1 MSGYGKRKIIMAQK
15 RIFVITP
22 FESEFS
28 DVYQAIHVASGKSE
42 EFTNQSYLLFRA
54 DNIKSGNLIHH
65 DILGAIHDADLII
78 ADTSKANPNVLYE
91 LGFAEA
97 LDKPVIIINQR
108 DYQAPFSVHDRH
120 ILLYDRKRLSEDL
133 IPHLMDAITLG
144 TRQPEKF
151 SKKGWKQHKINQEK
165 PSVFISYSHV
175 DKEYLNR
182 FRVHAKPL
190 EKKGLIDIWVD
201 TKIKAGDKWEKE
213 IERALSHAAI
223 AILMISADFLASD
236 FIVDNELPPLLE
248 LAETKGTRILPIIIK
263 PCRFSREPNLAKFQA
278 LNPPDNPLLLMP
290 EIEQELLWDKLANE
304 IEVEID
310 NRS

>member
-1 MSGYGKRKIIMAQK
+1 MAQK

-22 FESEFS
+22 FEKEFS
-28 DVYQAIHVASGKSE
+28 DVYQAIQVASIKSE
-42 EFTNQSYLLFRA
+42 EYTNQSYVLFRA
-54 DNIKSGNLIHH
+54 DSIETGNFIHH
-65 DILGAIHDADLII
+65 DILGAINDADLII

-108 DYQAPFSVHDRH
+108 DYQAPFSVHDRR

-133 IPHLMDAITLG
+133 IPHLMDAITVG
-144 TRQPEKF
+144 TQQPEEF
-151 SKKGWKQHKINQEK
+151 TKKGWKQNKEKKEK

-182 FRVHAKPL
+182 FNVHAKPL
-190 EKKGLIDIWVD
+190 EKKGLVDIWVD

-213 IERALSHAAI
+213 IERALSNAAI

-236 FIVDNELPPLLE
+236 FVVDNELPPLLE
-248 LAETKGTRILPIIIK
+248 SAEVNGTRILPIIIK
-263 PCRFSREPNLAKFQA
+263 PCRFSREPNLSKFQA
-278 LNPPDNPLLLMP
+278 LNPPENPLLLMP
-290 EIEQELLWDKLANE
+290 EIEQEILWDKLAYE